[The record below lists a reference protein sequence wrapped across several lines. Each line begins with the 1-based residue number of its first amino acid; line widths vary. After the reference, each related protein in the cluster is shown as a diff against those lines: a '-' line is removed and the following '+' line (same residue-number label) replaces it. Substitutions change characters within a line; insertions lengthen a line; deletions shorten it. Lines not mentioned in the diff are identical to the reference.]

1 MSLFSTEF
9 DGYKHKVIKIFGIK
23 FKKKLSGKELAKIHA
38 KKGNQFILHKENGDI
53 EEFPEIPGLKVQFYG
68 TNCKVELWEPVNFKQ
83 HKTSQSSWHL
93 YGDNN
98 SIEIKSSKHAIN
110 NLFIASLGNIF
121 GLSTHNNKI
130 FIDEDFSCEEIA
142 FHFLFTN
149 NCIVKIGKNCM
160 FSSKITLFTGD
171 GHTLYNLDNP
181 QNVNTTNFGITIGN
195 HVWIGHDV
203 KILKDVIIPDNTV
216 IGTSSLVNKQFSKPN
231 TVIAGIPAKVV
242 KENISWDRRRVEEYI
257 ADMNKKN
264 EDEAKKT
271 AAK

>member
-130 FIDEDFSCEEIA
+130 FIDEDFSCEGIA
-142 FHFLFTN
+142 FQFFFTN
-149 NCIVKIGKNCM
+149 NCTVKIGKDCM
-160 FSSKITLFTGD
+160 FSSEIIFFLGD
-171 GHTLYNLDNP
+171 AHTVYSLDNP

-195 HVWIGHDV
+195 HVWIGQDV

-231 TVIAGIPAKVV
+231 TVIAGVPAKVV
-242 KENISWDRRRVEEYI
+242 KENIGWDRSGAEGYI
-257 ADMNKKN
+257 ANMNKKN

>member
-98 SIEIKSSKHAIN
+98 SIEIKKNAG
-110 NLFIASLGNIF
+110 GNIQILGF
-121 GLSTHNNKI
+121 GDITGQKTNNNKVI
-130 FIDEDFSCEEIA
+130 IDENFGAGNLTIHFKFSSDCC
-142 FHFLFTN
+142 L
-149 NCIVKIGKNCM
+149 KIGKNCM
-160 FSSKITLFTGD
+160 FSSDILLLLGD
-171 GHTLYNLDNP
+171 SHTVFDIDNP
-181 QNVNTTNFGITIGN
+181 HNTNKAKFGMTIGN
-195 HVWIGHDV
+195 HVWVGREV
-203 KILKDVIIPDNTV
+203 LLLKDIIIPDNTIV
-216 IGTSSLVNKQFSKPN
+216 GARSLVNKQFTKPN
-231 TVIAGIPAKVV
+231 TIIAGSPAKVV
-242 KENISWDRRRVEEYI
+242 KENVNWDGRYPDEYEKTIS
-257 ADMNKKN
+257 NKK
-264 EDEAKKT
+264 
-271 AAK
+271 